1 METKSNITDMAV
13 GQNFFLLFEETFTMI
28 WRMIDDILNSF
39 KSIAELI
46 LELTFSY
53 KNGEIIDDPSEQV
66 NLCKTK
72 LNLVL
77 EKLCAQEENLKLFG
91 KIFEN
96 LPDIM
101 MSVFENYLKSSVEKG
116 SVELMKK
123 LTVKK
128 GGSSTTTLSNFTDML
143 QQASSQSLNQGLG
156 EVNSTAT
163 TLGIN
168 LIGVVKDALKP
179 MVKTLNPFK
188 PIIDILTHQ
197 TIKIKNEILK
207 TLGIKDP
214 CTNPEAFSNSLCENI
229 VKLDGLDFVKL
240 VKLYSQLIIECEH
253 FWSQLEIFFNLKF
266 FDHFL
271 VDEEGKGQLGNKLE
285 HIRNVI
291 KKFQELG
298 SQSYLVSTETFKV
311 IKDLT
316 KEIETEVKQIIP
328 GTSDKLSI
336 KKEMEHSLKRV
347 ALDNQVSALMGA
359 YKKKM
364 TGGGINKKK
373 DYTYDMIIHPVTN
386 IKYSVYSH
394 MGKQIINTYRE
405 LFNY

>member
-1 METKSNITDMAV
+1 METKSNITDMAI

-28 WRMIDDILNSF
+28 WRMIDDILTSF

-53 KNGEIIDDPSEQV
+53 KNGEILNDPYEQV
-66 NLCKTK
+66 KLCKTK

-96 LPDIM
+96 LPDIL

-116 SVELMKK
+116 SSQVMEK
-123 LTVKK
+123 LSLQS
-128 GGSSTTTLSNFTDML
+128 GGSTNLSNFTDKF
-143 QQASSQSLNQGLG
+143 QQASSQSFNQGLVG
-156 EVNSTAT
+156 ANTAVT
-163 TLGIN
+163 SLGTN
-168 LIGVVKDALKP
+168 LIDVVKDALKP
-179 MVKTLNPFK
+179 LVETLNPFK
-188 PIIDILTHQ
+188 PIIDILTQQ
-197 TIKIKNEILK
+197 TTKIKNEILK

-214 CTNPEAFSNSLCENI
+214 CANPKAFNNSLCENI

-240 VKLYSQLIIECEH
+240 VKLYSQLIIDCEQ

-271 VDEEGKGQLGNKLE
+271 VDERGNGQLGNKLE
-285 HIRNVI
+285 YIRNVI

-298 SQSYLVSTETFKV
+298 AQSYMAGTETFKV
-311 IKDLT
+311 IQDLG
-316 KEIETEVKQIIP
+316 KEIETEVKHIIP
-328 GTSDKLSI
+328 GTTDILSI
-336 KKEMEHSLKRV
+336 KENKDKQQARRDE
-347 ALDNQVSALMGA
+347 LDKQVSSLMGA
-359 YKKKM
+359 YKEM
-364 TGGGINKKK
+364 VGGGIKKNRE
-373 DYTYDMIIHPVTN
+373 YTYDIIIHPLTN
-386 IKYSVYSH
+386 IEYSIYSH
-394 MGKQIINTYRE
+394 TGKQIINTYKE